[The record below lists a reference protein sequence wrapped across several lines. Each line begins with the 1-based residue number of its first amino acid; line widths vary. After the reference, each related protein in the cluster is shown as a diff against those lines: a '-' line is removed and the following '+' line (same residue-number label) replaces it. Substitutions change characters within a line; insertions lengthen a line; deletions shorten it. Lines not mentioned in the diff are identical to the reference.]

1 MEPVQYYIKEGILY
15 EPVIPDIHDWPIAQL
30 FSKPG
35 KFVEEVITDT
45 VAELQKQSLRDKN
58 SLAEMIE
65 RTMYLERIRMV
76 EDPWNVD
83 PKDERPFWG
92 RIKKELV
99 RNEQIEHDPDLIANA
114 NLEMLTRIVDRYGN
128 EISNIFRPGSYHFAK
143 RFLPFFFSTLLNA
156 SAGKTYRS
164 IINHSVGLQEKVH
177 LIGEV
182 ESIRRLATKGTIVLC
197 PTHFSNVD
205 SIIVGWGL
213 HALGLPAFIYGAG
226 LNLYNNKILAFFM
239 ERLGAY
245 KVDRRKKNPI
255 YRQTL
260 NSYSTVAIRNG
271 AHSLFFPGGTRSRS
285 GMIEKKLKL
294 GLLGTAIEAQR
305 RNLVSPPANHSGKIF
320 VVPLVMSYHFVLE
333 AASLIK
339 QHLKRT
345 GQEQYYILDKE
356 SASYRKFLKFVWTT
370 FSKQSEINLSFGR
383 PMDVFGNFVD
393 EEGRSLDPYGREVDI
408 KAYFEVGGQITED
421 KQRDE
426 VYTKMLGETISK
438 RFHVENRV
446 FSSHLVAYVGFEM
459 FRKRFPKLDLYG
471 ILRLL
476 EEERKLSMAEF
487 TENVERVLNRLREMT
502 DKGKVHLAGHMNND
516 VPHIIEHGI
525 SNLGLYHDKR
535 PLSLVNH
542 ETLQTENMNL
552 LYFYH
557 NRLEG
562 YELASYVQ

>member
-1 MEPVQYYIKEGILY
+1 
-15 EPVIPDIHDWPIAQL
+15 
-30 FSKPG
+30 
-35 KFVEEVITDT
+35 
-45 VAELQKQSLRDKN
+45 
-58 SLAEMIE
+58 
-65 RTMYLERIRMV
+65 
-76 EDPWNVD
+76 
-83 PKDERPFWG
+83 
-92 RIKKELV
+92 
-99 RNEQIEHDPDLIANA
+99 
-114 NLEMLTRIVDRYGN
+114 
-128 EISNIFRPGSYHFAK
+128 
-143 RFLPFFFSTLLNA
+143 
-156 SAGKTYRS
+156 
-164 IINHSVGLQEKVH
+164 
-177 LIGEV
+177 
-182 ESIRRLATKGTIVLC
+182 
-197 PTHFSNVD
+197 
-205 SIIVGWGL
+205 
-213 HALGLPAFIYGAG
+213 
-226 LNLYNNKILAFFM
+226 
-239 ERLGAY
+239 
-245 KVDRRKKNPI
+245 VDRRKKNPI

-285 GMIEKKLKL
+285 GEIEKKLKL
-294 GLLGTAIEAQR
+294 GLLGTAMEAQR
-305 RNLVSPPANHSGKIF
+305 RNLLHPPSNHSGKIF

-356 SASYRKFLKFVWTT
+356 SASYLKFLKFVWTT

-426 VYTKMLGETISK
+426 VYTKMLGETISE

-459 FRKRFPKLDLYG
+459 FRKRFPNLDLYG

-476 EEERKLSMAEF
+476 EDERKLNRAEF
-487 TENVERVLNRLREMT
+487 TENVERVLNRLRELT

-535 PLSLVNH
+535 PLSLVDH
-542 ETLQTENMNL
+542 ESLQTENMNL